1 MNIRPQADEFLAYA
15 VDHSVVPVWTEVLG
29 DLETPVSA
37 FLKLVDD
44 GPGFLLESVENGER
58 WSRFSFIGRDPVA
71 TLVLRGETLDIEGTL
86 GAMVPT
92 DEGILGALEALLDSH
107 SSPDIADLPP
117 LHGGIV
123 GYLGYDVIR
132 EVEHLPDAPLNDHGM
147 PDAVMSIIGSLAAFD
162 HWRQR
167 IYLIESVVTRDEAG
181 HPLSEADLL
190 AARDAAIDAV
200 KTSAQR
206 LAAPSEATVVEPP
219 VPGER
224 HEDVPS
230 SMSSGRYLDA
240 VVTAKEHI
248 LAGDIFQVVLAQR
261 YDIELEADPFD
272 VYRVL
277 RQVNPSPYMY
287 FIRHDEATLVGSSP
301 EPMVQ
306 LRGDHIVSRP
316 IAGTRKRGL
325 DEEHDRRLAAEL
337 LEHPKERAEHVML
350 VDLARNDVGR
360 VAEFGS
366 VEPEE
371 FMTLERYSH
380 VMHLT
385 SQVTGTIRPGLGPID
400 VLKATLPA
408 GTVSGAPKVRAM
420 EIIDELE
427 PVRRGPYA
435 GVVGYL
441 DWSGN
446 LDTAICIRTMFVR
459 ADGVTASLQAGAGI
473 VADSDP
479 EDEDLE
485 CRNKAAALLAAIP
498 AARRMTATRRSQES

>member
-147 PDAVMSIIGSLAAFD
+147 PDAMMSIIGSLAAFD

-167 IYLIESVVTRDEAG
+167 IYLIESVVTRAEAG

-200 KTSAQR
+200 KTSARR

-366 VEPEE
+366 VQPEE

-498 AARRMTATRRSQES
+498 AARRMTATRSWRES

>member
-200 KTSAQR
+200 KTSARR